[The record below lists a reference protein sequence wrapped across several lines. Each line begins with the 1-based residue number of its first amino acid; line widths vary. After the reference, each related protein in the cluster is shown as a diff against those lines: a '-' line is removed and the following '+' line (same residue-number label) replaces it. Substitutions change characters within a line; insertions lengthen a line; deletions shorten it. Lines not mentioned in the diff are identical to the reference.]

1 MNRRTRITL
10 FTPLLACSLAL
21 GATATGWAATTPQTA
36 PAAAPAPKPEC
47 FVEAKAGDATK
58 AIVTGEGWDK
68 AKGKVF
74 LDQTDGAGSGSATV
88 GDDGKFTSGDVPAGK
103 YSAFQNTDGGGKATC
118 LGGQAAQ
125 DAVNQKLITSERQ
138 RGAKEGFTDG
148 KTLAQAGTCDAEPKP
163 PANQNLQGL
172 VPDNEGKKQA
182 KEAHDQAYN
191 SAFNAAIK
199 RYCTD

>member
-10 FTPLLACSLAL
+10 FTPLMACSLAL
-21 GATATGWAATTPQTA
+21 GATATGWAATPRTA
-36 PAAAPAPKPEC
+36 PAAAPAAAAC
-47 FVEAKAGDATK
+47 FVELKAGDATK
-58 AIVTGEGWDK
+58 AIVSGEGFDK

-74 LDQTDGAGSGSATV
+74 LDQTDGGGGGTATV

-103 YSAFQNTDGGGKATC
+103 YKVFQNSGATATC
-118 LGGQAAQ
+118 LGGQEAQ
-125 DAVNQKLITSERQ
+125 DAINQQLITKERQ

-148 KTLAQAGTCDAEPKP
+148 KALAQAGTCDAAPKP

>member
-10 FTPLLACSLAL
+10 FTPLMACSLAL
-21 GATATGWAATTPQTA
+21 GATATGWAATPTVT

-68 AKGKVF
+68 AKGKVIV
-74 LDQTDGAGSGSATV
+74 DQIDGNGTGSGLP

-103 YSAFQNTDGGGKATC
+103 YAAFQNVEGGGKATC
-118 LGGQAAQ
+118 LGGQEAQ
-125 DAVNQKLITSERQ
+125 DAINQKLITKERQ

-148 KTLAQAGTCDAEPKP
+148 KTLAQAGNCDAEPNP
-163 PANQNLQGL
+163 PANQNFQGL

-182 KEAHDQAYN
+182 KEAHDQAYD
-191 SAFNAAIK
+191 SAFKAAIN

>member
-10 FTPLLACSLAL
+10 FTPLIACSLAL
-21 GATATGWAATTPQTA
+21 GAAATGWAAAPKAAPVAA
-36 PAAAPAPKPEC
+36 PAAAAC
-47 FVEAKAGDATK
+47 FVELKAGDATK
-58 AIVTGEGWDK
+58 AIVSGEGFDK

-74 LDQTDGAGSGSATV
+74 LDQTDGAGGGTATV
-88 GDDGKFTSGDVPAGK
+88 GDDGKFTSGEVAAGK
-103 YSAFQNTDGGGKATC
+103 YKAFQNGGATATC
-118 LGGQAAQ
+118 LGGQEAQ
-125 DAVNQKLITSERQ
+125 DAINQKLITKERQ
-138 RGAKEGFTDG
+138 RGATEGFTDG
-148 KTLAQAGTCDAEPKP
+148 KTLAQAGNCDAEPKP

>member
-10 FTPLLACSLAL
+10 FTPLMACSLAL
-21 GATATGWAATTPQTA
+21 GVAATGWAATPKTA
-36 PAAAPAPKPEC
+36 PAAAPAAPPAAAC
-47 FVEAKAGDATK
+47 FVELKAGDATK
-58 AIVTGEGWDK
+58 AIVSGEGFDK

-74 LDQTDGAGSGSATV
+74 LDQTDGAGGGTATV

-103 YSAFQNTDGGGKATC
+103 YKAFQNSGASANC
-118 LGGQAAQ
+118 LGGQEAQ
-125 DAVNQKLITSERQ
+125 DAINQKLITKERQ
-138 RGAKEGFTDG
+138 RGATEGFTDG
-148 KTLAQAGTCDAEPKP
+148 KTLAQAGNCDAEPKP

-172 VPDNEGKKQA
+172 VPDAAGKKEA

-191 SAFNAAIK
+191 SAFSAAIK

>member
-10 FTPLLACSLAL
+10 FTPLMACSLAL
-21 GATATGWAATTPQTA
+21 GAAATGWAAAPTVA
-36 PAAAPAPKPEC
+36 PAAAPAPPAAAC

-58 AIVTGEGWDK
+58 AIVSGEGFDK

-74 LDQTDGAGSGSATV
+74 LDQTDGAGGGTATV
-88 GDDGKFTSGDVPAGK
+88 GDDGKFTSGEVPAGK
-103 YSAFQNTDGGGKATC
+103 YKAFQNGGASANC
-118 LGGQAAQ
+118 LGGQEAQ
-125 DAVNQKLITSERQ
+125 DAINQKLITAERQ

-148 KTLAQAGTCDAEPKP
+148 KALAQAGTCDAEPKLNN
-163 PANQNLQGL
+163 NQNFHGL

-182 KEAHDQAYN
+182 KEAHDQAYS
-191 SAFNAAIK
+191 SAFDAALK